1 MSVFQICSRE
11 VTTEAVLSKR
21 SLPARLN
28 CISTLAD
35 AMAKIATILA
45 AVTAYVVALTEPGL
59 AQGTPEQ
66 RWACE
71 EDAFKFCGKEI
82 PNVERITACMN
93 KNVKKLS
100 PGCRAQFK
108 RTG

>member
-1 MSVFQICSRE
+1 
-11 VTTEAVLSKR
+11 
-21 SLPARLN
+21 
-28 CISTLAD
+28 
-35 AMAKIATILA
+35 MAKIATILA

-71 EDAFKFCGKEI
+71 EDAFKFCGKET